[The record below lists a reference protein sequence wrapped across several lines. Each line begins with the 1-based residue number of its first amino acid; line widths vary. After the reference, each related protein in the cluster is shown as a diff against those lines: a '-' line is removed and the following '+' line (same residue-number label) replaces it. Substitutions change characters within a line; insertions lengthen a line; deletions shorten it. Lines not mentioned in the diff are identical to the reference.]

1 MLDSTK
7 AQKILV
13 VQLGRIGDL
22 ILLLPVFEALKKLNP
37 ANEIHLLAGKHNY
50 QAVEGHPFIDKIYL
64 YEKSLWGRFKTIIAI
79 RKERYDVWID
89 PKNHRSGESLLF
101 ARLGGATF
109 KIGYE
114 ASPAIFDFQVPHES
128 EHPDKHISYINFL
141 ALSPFGIEPTTARPT
156 LFVQEKAEER
166 IGDFLQKRA
175 IVQYFCINLSGSRI
189 ERNWTTEKWISF
201 LQQIAGDC
209 PSIIIIAA
217 PAEKERAI
225 QIAEAVNNAVY
236 LETKSIIE
244 VYSIVKKA
252 NLVISPDTS
261 IVHIAAAFDKPLLGL
276 YSKNSL
282 NNAKFHPLSTV
293 YEVAMDERLDLP
305 IAEMSVDLVLE
316 NYQKLK
322 QRLPSLANLT
332 GF

>member
-1 MLDSTK
+1 MLDSGK

-37 ANEIHLLAGKHNY
+37 ANEVHLLAGKHNY
-50 QAVEGHPFIDKIYL
+50 QAVDGHPFIDKVLL
-64 YEKSLWGRFKTIIAI
+64 YEKSFWGRIKTIIAL

-101 ARLGGATF
+101 ARLGGANF

-114 ASPAIFDFQVPHES
+114 ASPSVFDFQVPHES
-128 EHPDKHISYINFL
+128 EHPDKHISFINLL
-141 ALSPFGIEPTTARPT
+141 ALAPFGIEPSTARPT
-156 LFVQEKAEER
+156 LFIQAKAEER
-166 IGDFLQKRA
+166 INEFLQKKT
-175 IVQYFCINLSGSRI
+175 ISQYFCVNLSGSRV

-201 LQQIAGDC
+201 LQQIAKDI
-209 PSIIIIAA
+209 PSIVIIAA

-225 QIAEAVNNAVY
+225 QIAEAVSNAVY

-244 VYSIVKKA
+244 VYSVVKKA
-252 NLVISPDTS
+252 TLVISPDTS

-276 YSKNSL
+276 YSKNIL

-293 YEVAMDERLDLP
+293 YEVAMDERIDLP
-305 IAEMSVDLVLE
+305 IAEMSVSLVLE

-322 QRLPSLANLT
+322 KRLQPLEKL
-332 GF
+332 

>member
-1 MLDSTK
+1 MDTIIQAAK
-7 AQKILV
+7 AQKMLV

-22 ILLLPVFEALKKLNP
+22 ILLLPVFEELKKLNP
-37 ANEIHLLAGKHNY
+37 ANEVHLLAGKHNY
-50 QAVEGHPFIDKIYL
+50 QAVEGYPFIDKVFL
-64 YEKSLWGRFKTIIAI
+64 YEKSLWGRFKTILAL

-114 ASPAIFDFQVPHES
+114 ASPSVFDFQVPHES

-141 ALSPFGIEPTTARPT
+141 ALAPFGIEPTTARPT
-156 LFVQEKAEER
+156 LFVQAKAEER
-166 IGDFLQKRA
+166 IQFFLQEKA
-175 IVQYFCINLSGSRI
+175 INQYFCINLSGSRV

-201 LQQIAGDC
+201 LQQIAGDIS
-209 PSIIIIAA
+209 SIIIIAA
-217 PAEKERAI
+217 PNEKERAI
-225 QIAEAVNNAVY
+225 QIADSVSNAVY

-244 VYSIVKKA
+244 VYSVVKTAK
-252 NLVISPDTS
+252 LVISPDTS

-276 YSKNSL
+276 YSKNIR

-293 YEVAMDERLDLP
+293 YEVAMDERIDLP
-305 IAEMSVDLVLE
+305 IAEMSVSLVLE

-322 QRLPSLANLT
+322 KRLQSL
-332 GF
+332 